1 MNAKHGFQT
10 DMKMYKFPDFRCLK
24 PNSSVP
30 SSQWSHYE
38 MSGFRAAKSKQE
50 LEKVK
55 EIPFDKY
62 FFNFEDPEV
71 WKDMTDSKKGI
82 GIWKKTYGFD
92 FGGFT
97 EGLDGQANSSLCQ
110 QHCLEAEYGKFARRC
125 AKKGGIFK
133 CCVLGYRIKIFP
145 VIVISISTGCPPK
158 KGDYCFGLF
167 WGG

>member
-1 MNAKHGFQT
+1 
-10 DMKMYKFPDFRCLK
+10 MYKFPDFRCLK

-71 WKDMTDSKKGI
+71 MHAMTDGTEN
-82 GIWKKTYGFD
+82 GLNIWKKTYGWDWAAWIPGWMSCNINLQLSYF
-92 FGGFT
+92 
-97 EGLDGQANSSLCQ
+97 
-110 QHCLEAEYGKFARRC
+110 
-125 AKKGGIFK
+125 
-133 CCVLGYRIKIFP
+133 
-145 VIVISISTGCPPK
+145 
-158 KGDYCFGLF
+158 
-167 WGG
+167 